1 MNLIFFGSKNTLYGQ
16 TKKCGIFS
24 QHSPLAIIK
33 IKDHI
38 TIELVGNP
46 YSFGFA
52 ALRNYLIFIPIV
64 RTLFF
69 SIGDVGIGT
78 DFEY

>member
-1 MNLIFFGSKNTLYGQ
+1 M
-16 TKKCGIFS
+16 
-24 QHSPLAIIK
+24 
-33 IKDHI
+33 
-38 TIELVGNP
+38 GNP